1 MQSRR
6 CGHGQGACHV
16 NVYVMHAALMCA
28 RAPRARARVLVHAM
42 LMCACARVR
51 RVPRVFHAGVGE
63 HARSDFRHA
72 LLLRV
77 CLSCVHFVRR
87 TLAVLSRMLVR
98 AIVCVY
104 VRVRARV
111 RFPGAHAA
119 TFLRRALV
127 RVRLPGPRMRAHH
140 FAACILGR
148 TKKLVDGLVVRHT

>member
-1 MQSRR
+1 
-6 CGHGQGACHV
+6 
-16 NVYVMHAALMCA
+16 MCA
-28 RAPRARARVLVHAM
+28 EYHLPRASVRRRALCVRARLSLLLLLQRHTRVLSA
-42 LMCACARVR
+42 ACTRERRARGR
-51 RVPRVFHAGVGE
+51 CVGE
-63 HARSDFRHA
+63 YARSDFRHA

-77 CLSCVHFVRR
+77 CLSCVHFVQR
-87 TLAVLSRMLVR
+87 TLTILSRMLVR

-127 RVRLPGPRMRAHH
+127 RVRLPRPRMRAHH

-148 TKKLVDGLVVRHT
+148 TKKLVDGLVVRRT

>member
-1 MQSRR
+1 MRAEYHLLRACVRR
-6 CGHGQGACHV
+6 R
-16 NVYVMHAALMCA
+16 ALCE
-28 RAPRARARVLVHAM
+28 RARVSLLLLLQRHTRVLSA
-42 LMCACARVR
+42 AGARER
-51 RVPRVFHAGVGE
+51 RARGRCVGE
-63 HARSDFRHA
+63 YARSDFRHA

-77 CLSCVHFVRR
+77 CLSCVHFVQR
-87 TLAVLSRMLVR
+87 TLTVLSRMRVR

-127 RVRLPGPRMRAHH
+127 WVRLPRPRMRAHH

-148 TKKLVDGLVVRHT
+148 TEKLVDGLVVRRT

>member
-1 MQSRR
+1 MRAEYHLLRACVRR
-6 CGHGQGACHV
+6 R
-16 NVYVMHAALMCA
+16 A
-28 RAPRARARVLVHAM
+28 RCERARVSLLLFLQRHTRVLSA
-42 LMCACARVR
+42 AGARER
-51 RVPRVFHAGVGE
+51 RARGRCVGE
-63 HARSDFRHA
+63 YARSDFRHA

-87 TLAVLSRMLVR
+87 TLSVLSRMLVR

-140 FAACILGR
+140 FAAL
-148 TKKLVDGLVVRHT
+148 LVHALLTCA